1 MKLGLNQ
8 INQMPRSEFVETLGS
23 IVEHS
28 PWVSE
33 QLWDDC
39 RPFAS
44 LLTLHHAI
52 LKIVE
57 TAGAQA
63 WLEVLRQHP
72 ELSGKE
78 AEEGTLTKFS
88 VTEQSGLGLNQL
100 PKEDYSKIR
109 DFNRRYREKF
119 GFPFVVCVR
128 LLKNRDE
135 LYAAQESRYNNLLE
149 NELRNGIEQVYEI
162 ARLRLETLIDTTK

>member
-1 MKLGLNQ
+1 MSYHLDEV
-8 INQMPRSEFVETLGS
+8 NQMPRPEFVKTFGS

-28 PWVSE
+28 PWVAE
-33 QLWDDC
+33 QLWVNH
-39 RPFAS
+39 RPFKS
-44 LLTLHHAI
+44 VETLHRAI
-52 LKIVE
+52 INIVQV
-57 TAGAQA
+57 AGAQA

-78 AEEGTLTKFS
+78 AEEGTLTNFS
-88 VTEQSGLGLNQL
+88 MTEQNGLGLNSL
-100 PKEDYSKIR
+100 PKEDFLKIR

-135 LYAAQESRYNNLLE
+135 LYAAQESRFNNTPE
-149 NELRNGIEQVYEI
+149 TELRKGIEQVYEI
-162 ARLRLETLIDTTK
+162 ARLRLETLIEVTK